1 MRSSAYVHYCKEA
14 DERTKRPPTS
24 GLQTPRNSFWTMYL
38 LSASVHMAR
47 GCQVLNGNHSKAAQ
61 MLGSAAPQLA
71 RAEEPMARKPFIDDL
86 LRGIAFLAAV
96 KAEFKEF

>member
-1 MRSSAYVHYCKEA
+1 M
-14 DERTKRPPTS
+14 
-24 GLQTPRNSFWTMYL
+24 
-38 LSASVHMAR
+38 
-47 GCQVLNGNHSKAAQ
+47 LNGNHSKAAQ